1 MVFMYKY
8 KDNFSLEQKRIC
20 FYTQQ
25 RYDHSRLQDIVV
37 YLWPKSVKGLSQW
50 TQRYSKKLLKN
61 NQTLPRGLKQT
72 AKCRNVKISSF
83 LKKKLRRD
91 SLKKTL
97 LRKGVKNYFL
107 KKSLQ
112 RTLSLLSI
120 SIPVILNLRA
130 SSPTKFRKKKTLL
143 RYVEEYITEVL

>member
-1 MVFMYKY
+1 M
-8 KDNFSLEQKRIC
+8 
-20 FYTQQ
+20 
-25 RYDHSRLQDIVV
+25 
-37 YLWPKSVKGLSQW
+37 
-50 TQRYSKKLLKN
+50 
-61 NQTLPRGLKQT
+61 
-72 AKCRNVKISSF
+72 
-83 LKKKLRRD
+83 
-91 SLKKTL
+91 KKTL